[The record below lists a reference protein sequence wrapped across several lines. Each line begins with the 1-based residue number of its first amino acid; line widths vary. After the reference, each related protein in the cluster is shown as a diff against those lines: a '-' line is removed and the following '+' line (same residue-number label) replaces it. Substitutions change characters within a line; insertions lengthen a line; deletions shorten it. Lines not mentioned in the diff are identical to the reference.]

1 MEAAMAISTHAKF
14 TKRRVILQSF
24 GASLLLSAFPLQA
37 QNLETKK
44 PLKIGVIGSGNV
56 GSAVGELWVKAGH
69 EVMFSSRNLDHDKAL
84 AAKIGGGAKAGT
96 AKEAAAFGEVLFF
109 AVPYAA
115 LPALGRE
122 LAAEIKGKIT
132 LDACNPIPSRDGDMA
147 NEALAK
153 GIGAASPQFLPG
165 ARIVRAYTHVGYAQM
180 KQEAHRAGERLGIS
194 IAGDDAEAVK
204 VAQRLVNDAGHEA
217 VLVGGLARAKEF
229 DYRSSVFGKPM
240 TAKELRRAFNL

>member
-1 MEAAMAISTHAKF
+1 MTISTHAKF
-14 TKRRVILQSF
+14 AKRRAILESLA
-24 GASLLLSAFPLQA
+24 ASLLLSAFPLHA

-44 PLKIGVIGSGNV
+44 PLKIGVIGSGHV
-56 GSAVGELWVKAGH
+56 GGTIGELWVKAGH

-84 AAKIGGGAKAGT
+84 AVKIGGGAKAGT
-96 AKEAAAFGEVLFF
+96 PKEAAAFGEVLFF

-115 LPALGRE
+115 LPELGRE

-132 LDACNPIPSRDGDMA
+132 LDACNPIPARDGDMA

-153 GIGAASPQFLPG
+153 GTGVASPQFLPG
-165 ARIVRAYTHVGYAQM
+165 ARIVRAYSHVGYAQM
-180 KQEAHRAGERLGIS
+180 KQDAHRAGERLGIS
-194 IAGDDAEAVK
+194 LAGDDTEAIK
-204 VAQRLVNDAGHEA
+204 VAQRLVNDAGHEP

-229 DYRSSVFGKPM
+229 DYRTSVFGKPM